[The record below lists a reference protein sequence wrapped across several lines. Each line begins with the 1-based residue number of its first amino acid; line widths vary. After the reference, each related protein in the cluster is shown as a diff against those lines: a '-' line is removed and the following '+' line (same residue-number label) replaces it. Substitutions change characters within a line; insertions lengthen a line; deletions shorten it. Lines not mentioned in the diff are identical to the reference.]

1 MLGTFYPSSGSWL
14 FAESVQLHRG
24 QSQTFLSSNRR
35 CKGPWSQIAARMV
48 QAGCGEAHLPLE
60 QGAAP
65 GQVPRKAGSLHPGG
79 GGCQRNSWNS
89 PWKRDQCNP
98 TCKRRESFFWN
109 ETEQG
114 KFFFVVIDVVEET
127 NLSARS
133 RTETSCM
140 WGSAA
145 W

>member
-79 GGCQRNSWNS
+79 GGVSEKLLKQ
-89 PWKRDQCNP
+89 PMKEGPVQP
-98 TCKRRESFFWN
+98 H
-109 ETEQG
+109 
-114 KFFFVVIDVVEET
+114 
-127 NLSARS
+127 L
-133 RTETSCM
+133 
-140 WGSAA
+140 
-145 W
+145 